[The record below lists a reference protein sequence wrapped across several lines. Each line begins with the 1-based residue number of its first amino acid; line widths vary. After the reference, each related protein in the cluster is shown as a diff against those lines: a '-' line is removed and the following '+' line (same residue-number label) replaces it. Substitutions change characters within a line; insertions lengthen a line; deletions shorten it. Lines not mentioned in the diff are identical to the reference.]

1 MVKIG
6 VVGMGNIGKVSSFIL
21 KREGYDVT
29 IIDVNEELLKGLSLD
44 LGVSYRKVN
53 VLNKEELSSLSD
65 IGLIVTALPGSIAY
79 SAIGAIAAS
88 GHNVVDVSFF
98 PESPEPIGRVA
109 LDKGV
114 SVVLDAGLA
123 PGLSNM
129 LVSYGKE
136 LLDGI
141 TGARIYVGGISNRP
155 DPPLG
160 IVSTW
165 NTLDLI
171 DEYRRPARVINSGKV
186 VVYDPLSSE
195 VGKIYVKGIGEL
207 EYFPTD
213 GLRSLLSSYPGL
225 DFLVEYTLRW
235 PGHVE
240 FMKGLKRIG
249 MLDHKEFLSS
259 YADEFLA
266 KLIEEHSRGMKDLV
280 VLVVEVFNGDRGI
293 RFTGIVNPKNDFSAM
308 SWSTGGFLA
317 FATME
322 FAKGK
327 IGKKGLVFP
336 EMFEKEAI
344 SDIMEMMDKYGMPIA
359 SEPI

>member
-1 MVKIG
+1 MVRIG
-6 VVGMGNIGKVSSFIL
+6 VVGMGNIGRVSSFIL
-21 KREGYDVT
+21 KREDYDVT
-29 IIDVNEELLKGLSLD
+29 IVDVNEELLKGLSSD
-44 LGVSYRKVN
+44 LGVSYRRVN
-53 VLNKEELSSLSD
+53 VLNKEELSSLLD
-65 IGLIVTALPGSIAY
+65 IELMVTALPGGIAY
-79 SAIGAIAAS
+79 NAIGAIVAS

-98 PESPEPIGRVA
+98 PESPEPIGRIA
-109 LDKGV
+109 LNKGI
-114 SVVLDAGLA
+114 SVILDAGLA

-136 LLDGI
+136 LLGGI
-141 TGARIYVGGISNRP
+141 TGARIYVGGISDRP

-171 DEYRRPARVINSGKV
+171 DEYRRPARMINSGKV

-195 VGKIYVKGIGEL
+195 IGKIYMKGIGEL

-213 GLRSLLSSYPGL
+213 GLRSLLSSYSGL
-225 DFLVEYTLRW
+225 DFLAEYTLRW
-235 PGHVE
+235 PGHIE
-240 FMKGLKRIG
+240 FMKGLKKIG
-249 MLDHKEFLSS
+249 VLDHKKVLSS

-280 VLVVEVFNGDRGI
+280 VLIVEVFNGNKGI
-293 RFTGIVNPKNDFSAM
+293 RFTGIINPKDDFSAM

-317 FATME
+317 FVAIE

-327 IGKKGLVFP
+327 INKKGLVFP
-336 EMFEKEAI
+336 EMLGKDAI
-344 SDIMEMMDKYGMPIA
+344 SDIMRMMGKYGMPIA